1 MEQQKQLK
9 LEIFQQIEAE
19 RELAERNK
27 RAAIYSRK
35 CCREKAKVKLA
46 LSIIG
51 QAIIALPVFWGLLVT
66 VSIF

>member
-1 MEQQKQLK
+1 MEQLK
-9 LEIFQQIEAE
+9 LEIFQQIEVE

-27 RAAIYSRK
+27 RAVRYSRK
-35 CCREKAKVKLA
+35 RNHKKAKAKLV

-51 QAIIALPVFWGLLVT
+51 QAIIALPVFWGLLVV